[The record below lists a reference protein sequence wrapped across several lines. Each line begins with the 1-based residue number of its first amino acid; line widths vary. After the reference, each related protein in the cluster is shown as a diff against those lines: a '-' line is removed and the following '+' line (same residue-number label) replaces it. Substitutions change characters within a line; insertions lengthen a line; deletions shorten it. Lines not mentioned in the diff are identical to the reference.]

1 MNGRKEE
8 GPDFNENLLSDD
20 HKQCL
25 PHFNKTNNFCILLLL
40 EI

>member
-1 MNGRKEE
+1 MNDREEE
-8 GPDFNENLLSDD
+8 GPDINENLLSDD

-25 PHFNKTNNFCILLLL
+25 PHSHKTDNFCILLLL